1 MISNTEIAKQVSQ
14 LMHDVFRR
22 LDESV
27 EMVKNSCSQDEAASY
42 RKAVG
47 KVIYPILF
55 DVLEPLYKQ
64 NPDLRPPNWDDNLPA

>member
-1 MISNTEIAKQVSQ
+1 MISNTEVAKQVSQ
-14 LMHDVFRR
+14 LMHDVLRR

-47 KVIYPILF
+47 MVPYPIL

-64 NPDLRPPNWDDNLPA
+64 NPDLKPPNWHGKLPA